1 MYVEF
6 LQNLRN
12 ISETFLKHCN
22 LVTIPMQ
29 IYLKFENALKHLDA
43 NYRRHCQNL
52 LPSSSSMKNQELALM
67 QPKTA
72 AEKIIQRTLKM
83 SPVVIA
89 LCARSAD
96 D

>member
-1 MYVEF
+1 
-6 LQNLRN
+6 
-12 ISETFLKHCN
+12 
-22 LVTIPMQ
+22 
-29 IYLKFENALKHLDA
+29 LKFENVLKHLDA
-43 NYRRHCQNL
+43 NSKRNCQNL

>member
-1 MYVEF
+1 
-6 LQNLRN
+6 
-12 ISETFLKHCN
+12 
-22 LVTIPMQ
+22 
-29 IYLKFENALKHLDA
+29 LKFENALKHLDA
-43 NYRRHCQNL
+43 NYKRSCQNL